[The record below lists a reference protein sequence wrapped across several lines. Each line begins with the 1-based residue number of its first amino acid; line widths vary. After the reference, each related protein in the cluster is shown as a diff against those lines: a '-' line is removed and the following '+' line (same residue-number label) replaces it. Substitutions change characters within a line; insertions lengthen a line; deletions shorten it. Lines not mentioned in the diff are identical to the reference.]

1 MRSKLPRK
9 HSTVSPYQAEEEF
22 RQLIM
27 HGRIIPE
34 DITETLLENLD
45 KKTAA
50 LPGTL
55 GTRFHLW
62 EVMLNHRLKTGPAV
76 RADGL

>member
-1 MRSKLPRK
+1 
-9 HSTVSPYQAEEEF
+9 
-22 RQLIM
+22 M